1 MRYIRCFCARK
12 YSLLVMKD
20 GVETKKQELSFRY
33 FYVSVDIL
41 HKGRQLP
48 NGWYAIRMH
57 AASPIISDDGDE
69 SDW

>member
-1 MRYIRCFCARK
+1 
-12 YSLLVMKD
+12 MKD